1 VLIGATTV
9 EQLTS
14 NLGALGVRVE
24 AGELA
29 EVREEA
35 GAYWTR
41 RAGMR
46 WT

>member
-1 VLIGATTV
+1 
-9 EQLTS
+9 
-14 NLGALGVRVE
+14 VE

-35 GAYWTR
+35 GAYWAR